1 MLKIENLNV
10 LVEDKEI
17 LKNFDLT
24 INDGE
29 THVLMGPN
37 GIGKSTICKT
47 LLNDPNYNVKE
58 GKITYNDKDITNMST
73 TDIAREGIML
83 ISQNPI
89 AIEGVTNAEMLRMA
103 LGEKTGE
110 HVDIFKFSKEAKEIC
125 EKIKLPE
132 SFLHRDINSGM
143 SGGERKKNE
152 LLHIWMLK
160 PSFLLL
166 DEIDSGLDVD
176 ALKIVASSIKDYQ
189 ETYNCSILIVTHNP
203 KLLEI
208 LKPDKIHILK
218 NKKIVKTGG
227 IELAS
232 EIEEYGFNNVNE
244 TNEIEKN

>member
-1 MLKIENLNV
+1 MLKINKLNV
-10 LVEDKEI
+10 FAGDKEI
-17 LKNFDLT
+17 LKDFDLE
-24 INDGE
+24 IEDGT

-37 GIGKSTICKT
+37 GVGKSTICRSIMK
-47 LLNDPNYNVKE
+47 DPNYSIKS
-58 GKITYNDKDITNMST
+58 GTITYNNEDITNSQT
-73 TDIAREGIML
+73 TDIARKGFML
-83 ISQNPI
+83 IAQSPI

-110 HVDIFKFSKEAKEIC
+110 HVDIFKFSKEAKSIC

-132 SFLHRDINSGM
+132 NFLHRDINSGA
-143 SGGERKKNE
+143 SGGERKKIE

-176 ALKIVASSIKDYQ
+176 ALKVVANSIKEYQ
-189 ETYNCSILIVTHNP
+189 QTYNCSILIVTHNP

-208 LKPDKIHILK
+208 LKPDKVHILK
-218 NKKIVKTGG
+218 NKKIVKTGTM
-227 IELAS
+227 ELAN